1 MKKKVNVKDVAYE
14 TKLLNIQIFMENI
27 LYIKI
32 NLYLF
37 VSLNKINRSHK
48 ICLNNLYEPIIC
60 QYINDYSSSAGRER
74 TKQRER
80 TRK

>member
-14 TKLLNIQIFMENI
+14 IKLLNIQIFIENI

-37 VSLNKINRSHK
+37 VSLK
-48 ICLNNLYEPIIC
+48 
-60 QYINDYSSSAGRER
+60 
-74 TKQRER
+74 
-80 TRK
+80 